1 MQTNMVA
8 KSLIIRNTK
17 GDFIYKRFCQKY
29 SRKLQMKGPFPRFGA
44 FRVYSASRGFV
55 KSNTYS

>member
-29 SRKLQMKGPFPRFGA
+29 SRKLQMKGSFPRFGA